1 MELSSLIDSTQ
12 FRLYSWLCSTSS
24 SRDRHL
30 LKLSR
35 QGNPYSTKRFSVAG
49 LVEVSSILS
58 LLLLHGI
65 LRSCIGTRPDYGNG
79 SLSLYLNGISELDV
93 DDIKMPLVVTRVD
106 EASVVVD
113 EEVVGSINKG

>member
-65 LRSCIGTRPDYGNG
+65 LRSCIGTRPDY
-79 SLSLYLNGISELDV
+79 ELDV